1 MGVQSMYDI
10 SVPIKNLFYTED
22 NTITINSFMTGLID
36 SGIIGIFVYALF
48 YLPYALIYHTGEIN
62 MFILGFS
69 LIGIGSWVSLIAII
83 RYFYGDK
90 ILFRGR

>member
-1 MGVQSMYDI
+1 MVDRIMVNVKTFIVDM
-10 SVPIKNLFYTED
+10 FYNDD
-22 NTITINSFMTGLID
+22 NNITINSFMNGIID
-36 SGIIGIFVYALF
+36 SGIIGVFVYALF
-48 YLPYALIYHTGEIN
+48 YLPYALIYHANEVN
-62 MFILGFS
+62 MFILLMS